1 MYLSIYTYIYI
12 QYRKIIQPQT
22 TWIFTFFFK
31 PLYCPLYLDIYLEHT
46 SVTLNFPTG
55 FIFFVSCNNN
65 ASHIHIWCQGHM
77 LLNKKHYMW
86 VITYGT
92 ICGYELH
99 LLCYQTCGYDI
110 NTILYNLHQCINH
123 VLLIKQTGRFGT
135 PIDQPMEK
143 LDTSHCMPIELPFL
157 HSHDLQDVP
166 VVNKYEYINIYIS
179 YIPSG
184 NQMWQRK

>member
-1 MYLSIYTYIYI
+1 MTWKNPRNKNTLLAIPIHTSIYICMYLSIYTYIYSI
-12 QYRKIIQPQT
+12 GKLFSHKLLGFSHI
-22 TWIFTFFFK
+22 FFK
-31 PLYCPLYLDIYLEHT
+31 TPILP
-46 SVTLNFPTG
+46 SVFGYISGAYIRNIKFSHW
-55 FIFFVSCNNN
+55 FHFFVSCNNN

-123 VLLIKQTGRFGT
+123 VLLIK
-135 PIDQPMEK
+135 
-143 LDTSHCMPIELPFL
+143 
-157 HSHDLQDVP
+157 
-166 VVNKYEYINIYIS
+166 
-179 YIPSG
+179 
-184 NQMWQRK
+184 

>member
-1 MYLSIYTYIYI
+1 MTWKNPRNKNTLLAIPIHTSIYICMYLSIYTYIYSI
-12 QYRKIIQPQT
+12 GKL
-22 TWIFTFFFK
+22 FSHKLLGFSHFFFK

-123 VLLIKQTGRFGT
+123 VLLIK
-135 PIDQPMEK
+135 
-143 LDTSHCMPIELPFL
+143 
-157 HSHDLQDVP
+157 
-166 VVNKYEYINIYIS
+166 
-179 YIPSG
+179 
-184 NQMWQRK
+184 